1 MWEDDFGTEEQL
13 EDHLREEHALDL
25 EPICQHMLRRN
36 APDALHSVYCQA
48 IAAKCRGQLPIA
60 GSSLD
65 RTALHSLAEATAGN
79 NVEALICCSCGG
91 IHPYVAEVAEK
102 GNINWYQPLQRSDS
116 TGELFFLGQPLTA
129 IIGVLGL
136 QSYLS
141 KYNLVAPG
149 QVALTAHESFH
160 EWCLKLPG
168 LVNGD
173 LLCCPEDRKLPLHRQ
188 PYNSNAVPTPIL
200 PQTMCP
206 LFPVETFHQQKKTVG
221 GSQDRSCSE
230 PHGDDQTLCEHC
242 WVPICA
248 HCFAHLSTAMLP
260 PLSYANDMWTGY
272 GLERIYRQNVTA
284 IELLCASPCL
294 TSMVLMSMESKY
306 KQEASVAIFD
316 EQAHMARHR
325 YGARGSVITF
335 PLPVEDLLQKLQ
347 QHLASADGAAAVP
360 RTGQE
365 LSNVFRVI
373 LKTNKTG
380 KTTDQEIKTLIHQAR
395 VRRQVRGPTNS

>member
-13 EDHLREEHALDL
+13 EDHLREEHAMDL

-48 IAAKCRGQLPIA
+48 IAAKCRGQPPIA

-102 GNINWYQPLQRSDS
+102 GDINWYQPLQRSDS

-173 LLCCPEDRKLPLHRQ
+173 LLCCPEDRKLPLHRHRTTATRSQ
-188 PYNSNAVPTPIL
+188 PQSSHRPCIRYFRLKYSIS
-200 PQTMCP
+200 
-206 LFPVETFHQQKKTVG
+206 QK
-221 GSQDRSCSE
+221 
-230 PHGDDQTLCEHC
+230 
-242 WVPICA
+242 
-248 HCFAHLSTAMLP
+248 
-260 PLSYANDMWTGY
+260 
-272 GLERIYRQNVTA
+272 
-284 IELLCASPCL
+284 
-294 TSMVLMSMESKY
+294 
-306 KQEASVAIFD
+306 
-316 EQAHMARHR
+316 RHAATR
-325 YGARGSVITF
+325 RT
-335 PLPVEDLLQKLQ
+335 
-347 QHLASADGAAAVP
+347 GAAASPTVMTKHFVSTAGCP
-360 RTGQE
+360 SARTASRTCRRPCSRRSAMRTICGQAMGW
-365 LSNVFRVI
+365 
-373 LKTNKTG
+373 KGATG
-380 KTTDQEIKTLIHQAR
+380 KT
-395 VRRQVRGPTNS
+395 